1 MMQERWSFLAGPAR
15 NRARATVARRR
26 AVERFQQV
34 FLRLAAGAVC
44 AVALG
49 VAAAPQAARAEGA
62 AGDGRLPV
70 VASFSI
76 LGDIVRQVGGDDVRL
91 DVLVGPMRDAHTFEP
106 TPKDARALGQARV
119 LVVNGL
125 GFESWMP
132 RLVEA
137 AGFKGR
143 TIEASRG
150 VQPRRLDDGEDGPE
164 DHAHED
170 HAHEEADGGGAHADA
185 GHGHDHDHGGV
196 DPHAWQ
202 DLANGVIYARNI
214 ARGLADADPAHAS
227 AYQARA
233 EAYVRKLRQADAEW
247 RRKLDAIPAG
257 RRVLAT
263 SHDAFGYFGAAYGI
277 EVMSVVGLS
286 SEAEPSARAMADLVA
301 RIRAHHVR
309 ALFLEQGGN
318 ARALRQVA
326 AETGVKPGGA
336 LYADTLDLPGHEA
349 STYLGMFRWNTEQL
363 LQAFE
368 AP

>member
-1 MMQERWSFLAGPAR
+1 MKEHGPGMGARIGAWLAGA
-15 NRARATVARRR
+15 ACVLVLVA
-26 AVERFQQV
+26 
-34 FLRLAAGAVC
+34 AAGAP
-44 AVALG
+44 A
-49 VAAAPQAARAEGA
+49 AARAEDA
-62 AGDGRLPV
+62 ADDARLPV

-76 LGDIVRQVGGDDVRL
+76 LGDIVREVGGDDIRL

-106 TPKDARALGQARV
+106 TPKDARALGRARV

-143 TIEASRG
+143 VIEASQG
-150 VQPRRLDDGEDGPE
+150 VRPRRLDDEEESREAPGHGDADH
-164 DHAHED
+164 DHAAHD
-170 HAHEEADGGGAHADA
+170 HADHDHDHDPADH
-185 GHGHDHDHGGV
+185 GHGHDHGGV

-202 DLANGVIYARNI
+202 DLSNGVIYARNV

-233 EAYVRKLRQADAEW
+233 EAYVRKLRQADAAW
-247 RRKLDAIPAG
+247 RRELDAIPAD

-277 EVMSVVGLS
+277 EVLSVVGLS
-286 SEAEPSARAMADLVA
+286 SEAEPSARAMADLVT
-301 RIRAHHVR
+301 RIRAHHIR
-309 ALFLEQGGN
+309 AIFLEQGGN
-318 ARALRQVA
+318 SNALRQVA

-349 STYLGMFRWNTEQL
+349 STYLGMFRWNTRQL
-363 LQAFE
+363 SQAFTM
-368 AP
+368 P

>member
-1 MMQERWSFLAGPAR
+1 MKERRWLMGAACALVLCVGGIVPA
-15 NRARATVARRR
+15 
-26 AVERFQQV
+26 AVQ
-34 FLRLAAGAVC
+34 AAGAT
-44 AVALG
+44 
-49 VAAAPQAARAEGA
+49 
-62 AGDGRLPV
+62 DDTRLPV

-76 LGDIVRQVGGDDVRL
+76 LGDIVREVGGDDIRL

-106 TPKDARALGQARV
+106 TPKDARALGRARV

-150 VQPRRLDDGEDGPE
+150 VQPRRLDADESAREAHEHGAADH
-164 DHAHED
+164 DHAHGNG
-170 HAHEEADGGGAHADA
+170 ADGHDRV
-185 GHGHDHDHGGV
+185 DHDHGGV

-214 ARGLADADPAHAS
+214 ARGLAEADPVHAA
-227 AYQARA
+227 AYEARA
-233 EAYVRKLRQADAEW
+233 EAYVRALQQADADW
-247 RRKLDAIPAG
+247 RQRLAAIPAD

-263 SHDAFGYFGAAYGI
+263 SHDAFGYFGDAYGI
-277 EVMSVVGLS
+277 EVLSVVGLS
-286 SEAEPSARAMADLVA
+286 SEAEPSARAMADLVT
-301 RIRAHHVR
+301 RIRAHHIR

-318 ARALRQVA
+318 ARALQQIA

-349 STYLGMFRWNTEQL
+349 STYLGMFHWNTQQL
-363 LQAFE
+363 LQAFQ

>member
-1 MMQERWSFLAGPAR
+1 MKHHRFGAWLAGA
-15 NRARATVARRR
+15 ACALLSV
-26 AVERFQQV
+26 
-34 FLRLAAGAVC
+34 AAGAQ
-44 AVALG
+44 AVRDG
-49 VAAAPQAARAEGA
+49 GA
-62 AGDGRLPV
+62 ANDPRLPV

-76 LGDIVRQVGGDDVRL
+76 LGDIVREVGGDDIRL

-106 TPKDARALGQARV
+106 TPKDARALGRARV

-143 TIEASRG
+143 VIEASRG
-150 VQPRRLDDGEDGPE
+150 VQPRRLDDED
-164 DHAHED
+164 
-170 HAHEEADGGGAHADA
+170 EADGHGDADHDHAQADDDHDHDH
-185 GHGHDHDHGGV
+185 GHGHADHDHGGV

-227 AYQARA
+227 AYQSRA
-233 EAYVRKLRQADAEW
+233 EAYVRKLRRTDAEW
-247 RRKLDAIPAG
+247 RQKLDAVPAG

-277 EVMSVVGLS
+277 EVLSVVGLS
-286 SEAEPSARAMADLVA
+286 SEAEPSARAMADLVR
-301 RIRAHHVR
+301 RIRAHHIR

-318 ARALRQVA
+318 ARALRRIA
-326 AETGVKPGGA
+326 AETGVAPGGT
-336 LYADTLDLPGHEA
+336 LYADTLDLPGREA

-363 LQAFE
+363 LRAFE

>member
-1 MMQERWSFLAGPAR
+1 MKDRWFFALGRSGARLAG
-15 NRARATVARRR
+15 
-26 AVERFQQV
+26 
-34 FLRLAAGAVC
+34 AAC
-44 AVALG
+44 ALALG
-49 VAAAPQAARAEGA
+49 VAAGAQAARAEGA
-62 AGDGRLPV
+62 ADDARLPV

-76 LGDIVRQVGGDDVRL
+76 LGDIVREVGGDDIRL

-106 TPKDARALGQARV
+106 TPKDARALGGARV

-125 GFESWMP
+125 GFESWVP

-150 VQPRRLDDGEDGPE
+150 VKPRRLDDEDQDEAHG
-164 DHAHED
+164 HED
-170 HAHEEADGGGAHADA
+170 ADRGHAHADDDH
-185 GHGHDHDHGGV
+185 GHGHAGHDHDHGGV

-202 DLANGVIYARNI
+202 DLSNGVVYARNV

-247 RRKLDAIPAG
+247 RRKLDAIPAD

-277 EVMSVVGLS
+277 EVLSVVGLS

-301 RIRAHHVR
+301 RIRAHHIR
-309 ALFLEQGGN
+309 AIFLEQGGN
-318 ARALRQVA
+318 SNALRQVA
-326 AETGVKPGGA
+326 AETGVKPGGV

-349 STYLGMFRWNTEQL
+349 STYLGMFRWNTTQL
-363 LQAFE
+363 LRAFE

>member
-1 MMQERWSFLAGPAR
+1 MKHRWGFAS
-15 NRARATVARRR
+15 ARRG
-26 AVERFQQV
+26 AW
-34 FLRLAAGAVC
+34 LTGAAC
-44 AVALG
+44 LLALG
-49 VAAAPQAARAEGA
+49 MTVGAQPVRAENAAPGA
-62 AGDGRLPV
+62 RLPV

-76 LGDIVRQVGGDDVRL
+76 LGDIVREVGGDDIRL
-91 DVLVGPMRDAHTFEP
+91 DVLVGPLSDAHTFEP
-106 TPKDARALGQARV
+106 TPKDARALGSARV

-137 AGFKGR
+137 AGFKGH

-150 VQPRRLDDGEDGPE
+150 VQARRLDDEGE
-164 DHAHED
+164 A
-170 HAHEEADGGGAHADA
+170 A
-185 GHGHDHDHGGV
+185 GHGDADHDHDHAAQAADDHDHDHGHADHGHGHDHGGV

-233 EAYVRKLRQADAEW
+233 EAYVRKLRQADAQW
-247 RRKLDAIPAG
+247 RRQLESIPPA

-263 SHDAFGYFGAAYGI
+263 SHDAFGYFSAAYGI
-277 EVMSVVGLS
+277 EVLSVVGLS
-286 SEAEPSARAMADLVA
+286 SEAEPSARAMADLVQQ
-301 RIRAHHVR
+301 IRAHHVR

-318 ARALRQVA
+318 TRALQQVA
-326 AETGVKPGGA
+326 AETGVQPGGV

-349 STYLGMFRWNTEQL
+349 STYLGMFRWNTAQL
-363 LQAFE
+363 LRAFE
-368 AP
+368 AQ

>member
-1 MMQERWSFLAGPAR
+1 MKEYRLLALCPRWVIQGRVRRGPGALVAWLAG
-15 NRARATVARRR
+15 TVLALCVVVGI
-26 AVERFQQV
+26 APSAAQ
-34 FLRLAAGAVC
+34 AAGAS
-44 AVALG
+44 
-49 VAAAPQAARAEGA
+49 E
-62 AGDGRLPV
+62 DGRLPV

-76 LGDIVRQVGGDDVRL
+76 LGDIVREVGGDDIRL

-106 TPKDARALGQARV
+106 TPKDARALGRARV

-143 TIEASRG
+143 VIDASRG
-150 VQPRRLDDGEDGPE
+150 VQPRRLDDEDEAHGHGSADHDH
-164 DHAHED
+164 DHAGHD
-170 HAHEEADGGGAHADA
+170 HA
-185 GHGHDHDHGGV
+185 GHDHDHGGV

-214 ARGLADADPAHAS
+214 ARGLAEADPVHAA
-227 AYQARA
+227 AYEARA
-233 EAYVRKLRQADAEW
+233 EAYVRALQQADADW
-247 RRKLDAIPAG
+247 RQRLTAIPAD

-277 EVMSVVGLS
+277 EVLSVVGLS
-286 SEAEPSARAMADLVA
+286 SEAEPSARAMADLVT
-301 RIRAHHVR
+301 RIRAHHIR

-318 ARALRQVA
+318 ARALQQIA

-349 STYLGMFRWNTEQL
+349 STYLGMFRWNTQQL
-363 LQAFE
+363 LQAFQ

>member
-1 MMQERWSFLAGPAR
+1 MKHHRFGAWLAGA
-15 NRARATVARRR
+15 ACALLSV
-26 AVERFQQV
+26 
-34 FLRLAAGAVC
+34 AAGAQ
-44 AVALG
+44 AVRDG
-49 VAAAPQAARAEGA
+49 GA
-62 AGDGRLPV
+62 ANDPRLPV

-76 LGDIVRQVGGDDVRL
+76 LGDIVREVGGDDVRL

-106 TPKDARALGQARV
+106 TPKDARALGGARV

-125 GFESWMP
+125 GFESWMH

-150 VQPRRLDDGEDGPE
+150 VKPRRLGDGDE
-164 DHAHED
+164 AH
-170 HAHEEADGGGAHADA
+170 GGAHAHAHD
-185 GHGHDHDHGGV
+185 GHDDHGHDHAGHDHDHGGV

-214 ARGLADADPAHAS
+214 ARGLSDADPAHAS

-233 EAYVRKLRQADAEW
+233 EAYVRKLRQADAQW
-247 RRKLDAIPAG
+247 RRKLDAIPAD

-277 EVMSVVGLS
+277 EVLSVVGLS

-301 RIRAHHVR
+301 RIRSHHVR
-309 ALFLEQGGN
+309 AIFLEQGGN
-318 ARALRQVA
+318 TRALRQVA
-326 AETGVKPGGA
+326 AETGVRPGGT

-349 STYLGMFRWNTEQL
+349 STYLGMFRWNTTQL

-368 AP
+368 AQ

>member
-1 MMQERWSFLAGPAR
+1 MKAKIQRSGA
-15 NRARATVARRR
+15 RARLGAWLACAACALALSV
-26 AVERFQQV
+26 
-34 FLRLAAGAVC
+34 AAGT
-44 AVALG
+44 
-49 VAAAPQAARAEGA
+49 PAARTEGA
-62 AGDGRLPV
+62 ADDARLPV

-76 LGDIVRQVGGDDVRL
+76 LGDIVREVGGDDIRL

-106 TPKDARALGQARV
+106 TPKDARALGGARV

-143 TIEASRG
+143 VIEASRG
-150 VQPRRLDDGEDGPE
+150 VQPRRLDDEEEAREAHGHGDADH
-164 DHAHED
+164 DHAAHD
-170 HAHEEADGGGAHADA
+170 HADHDHDPADHD
-185 GHGHDHDHGGV
+185 HGHDHGGV

-202 DLANGVIYARNI
+202 DLSNGVIYARNV

-247 RRKLDAIPAG
+247 RRKLDAIPAD

-277 EVMSVVGLS
+277 EVLSVVGLS

-301 RIRAHHVR
+301 RIRAHHIR
-309 ALFLEQGGN
+309 AIFLEQGGN
-318 ARALRQVA
+318 SNALRQVA
-326 AETGVKPGGA
+326 AETGVKPGGT
-336 LYADTLDLPGHEA
+336 LYADTLDRPGHEA
-349 STYLGMFRWNTEQL
+349 ATYLGLFRWNTAQL

>member
-1 MMQERWSFLAGPAR
+1 MKGRGAGM
-15 NRARATVARRR
+15 RARAGAWLAGAACVLAL
-26 AVERFQQV
+26 AA
-34 FLRLAAGAVC
+34 AAGAP
-44 AVALG
+44 A
-49 VAAAPQAARAEGA
+49 AARAGDA
-62 AGDGRLPV
+62 ADDARLPV

-76 LGDIVRQVGGDDVRL
+76 LGDIVREVGGDDIRL

-106 TPKDARALGQARV
+106 TPKDARALGRARV

-143 TIEASRG
+143 MIEASRG
-150 VQPRRLDDGEDGPE
+150 VRPRRLEGDEA
-164 DHAHED
+164 AHGD
-170 HAHEEADGGGAHADA
+170 AGHEREHA
-185 GHGHDHDHGGV
+185 GHGHAQGDV

-202 DLANGVIYARNI
+202 DLANGVIYARNV
-214 ARGLADADPAHAS
+214 ARGLAEADPAHAS

-233 EAYVRKLRQADAEW
+233 EAYADRLRQADAAW
-247 RRKLDAIPAG
+247 RRELDAIPAD

-277 EVMSVVGLS
+277 EVLSVVGLS
-286 SEAEPSARAMADLVA
+286 SEAEPSARAMADLVT
-301 RIRAHHVR
+301 RIRAHRIR

-318 ARALRQVA
+318 TRALRQIA
-326 AETGVKPGGA
+326 AETGVAPGGV

-349 STYLGMFRWNTEQL
+349 STYLGMFRWNTRQL
-363 LQAFE
+363 SQAFTM
-368 AP
+368 P

>member
-1 MMQERWSFLAGPAR
+1 MAGTALALC
-15 NRARATVARRR
+15 VAVGIAPS
-26 AVERFQQV
+26 AVQ
-34 FLRLAAGAVC
+34 AAGASED
-44 AVALG
+44 A
-49 VAAAPQAARAEGA
+49 
-62 AGDGRLPV
+62 RLPV

-76 LGDIVRQVGGDDVRL
+76 LGDIVREVGGDDIRL

-106 TPKDARALGQARV
+106 TPKDARALGRARV

-137 AGFKGR
+137 AGFKGAV
-143 TIEASRG
+143 IEASRG
-150 VQPRRLDDGEDGPE
+150 VQPRRLDDEESAREAHEHGAADHGHAHVDDAGDHDHDH
-164 DHAHED
+164 DHA
-170 HAHEEADGGGAHADA
+170 A
-185 GHGHDHDHGGV
+185 HDHGGV

-214 ARGLADADPAHAS
+214 ARGLAEADPAHAA
-227 AYQARA
+227 AYEARA
-233 EAYVRKLRQADAEW
+233 EAYVQALQRADADW
-247 RRKLDAIPAG
+247 RQRLAAVPAD

-277 EVMSVVGLS
+277 EVLSVVGLS
-286 SEAEPSARAMADLVA
+286 SEAEPSARAMADLVT
-301 RIRAHHVR
+301 RIRAHHIR

-318 ARALRQVA
+318 ARALQQIA

-349 STYLGMFRWNTEQL
+349 STYLGMFRWNTQQL
-363 LQAFE
+363 LQAFQ